1 MLCRSISER
10 RGALL
15 RRSCVA
21 RVSFRDR
28 SGVAPMSLLCSS
40 RVVSAPETA
49 ISFVAGSFDS
59 GTRGN
64 GWEASRPARCV
75 PAPPCTRSNIVP
87 MSFRCH
93 SGVVSYQEARPIF
106 CDGTT
111 QERKFL
117 SLQTRFILER
127 EGTTQG
133 PRSRERQERSRNDP
147 QSSGEEDRT
156 AEKDGRTMEGLR
168 PVRSSFLSFG
178 PRSSFEGRSESF
190 QKERMYRNDARTGS
204 ELGRRVGK
212 SGSVSP
218 KF

>member
-1 MLCRSISER
+1 MSRGRLVRLWERDGNDDISRWRVVSFRNAIETMMNLVALSFDFGTTRCPPSSFLCRS
-10 RGALL
+10 
-15 RRSCVA
+15 CF
-21 RVSFRDR
+21 VS
-28 SGVAPMSLLCSS
+28 
-40 RVVSAPETA
+40 
-49 ISFVAGSFDS
+49 
-59 GTRGN
+59 
-64 GWEASRPARCV
+64 
-75 PAPPCTRSNIVP
+75 PPCTRSNIVP

-212 SGSVSP
+212 SGRVSP
-218 KF
+218 V